1 MVQIVSLSVMHAWI
15 LQGNLIESNFR
26 ARNDDRPARGLHCQY
41 VGFER
46 NMTNNCRRQRFNHI
60 QWRSGCCRSFTL
72 NINYCPPRQ
81 FASIYLERHLLRK
94 ADCCSC
100 LCFSLHY
107 HQHSPATYFKLLRQQ
122 QRKASLELAKWIP
135 QYQMRGFHKHGLHTL
150 DDQIERK

>member
-81 FASIYLERHLLRK
+81 FASISRKPLCGIKNQRAVNRASVHLERHLLRK
-94 ADCCSC
+94 ADCCSLSC
-100 LCFSLHY
+100 LDSN
-107 HQHSPATYFKLLRQQ
+107 RG
-122 QRKASLELAKWIP
+122 RLALNWQSGYRSTKCEAFTSMDCTPW
-135 QYQMRGFHKHGLHTL
+135 MTR
-150 DDQIERK
+150 